1 MRNSQLQHGQHQQ
14 DGEHH
19 PRQRGRIA
27 EFQERKRVLEQHD
40 AQNIGSRL
48 GTTGSGWVAGS
59 SGVTTLRVRQ
69 SSLRVWYLPMPITV

>member
-48 GTTGSGWVAGS
+48 GTTVGTGKDVDK
-59 SGVTTLRVRQ
+59 VKRLERVDDR
-69 SSLRVWYLPMPITV
+69 